1 MTVRELLARMDSR
14 ELSEWAAYYGMSPWG
29 PERADLRA
37 GVVAA
42 TVANCL
48 SDKGSFKPSD
58 FMPKYGPPQ
67 EFAVPKSAEELKA
80 AAMQFVRKPG
90 GK

>member
-1 MTVRELLARMDSR
+1 VRELLNGMDSR
-14 ELSEWAAYYGMSPWG
+14 ELSEWLAYYGINPWG

-48 SDKGSFKPSD
+48 SDKGGFKPSD
-58 FMPKYGPPQ
+58 FVPKYGPPQ
-67 EFAVPKSAEELKA
+67 EFAKPKSMEELKA
-80 AAMQFVRKPG
+80 AAMHYVRKPG